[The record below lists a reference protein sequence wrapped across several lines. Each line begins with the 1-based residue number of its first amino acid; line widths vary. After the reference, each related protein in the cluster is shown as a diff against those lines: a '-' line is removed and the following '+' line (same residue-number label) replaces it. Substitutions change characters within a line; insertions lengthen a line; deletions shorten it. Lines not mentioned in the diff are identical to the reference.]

1 MTQNN
6 RSRLMNF
13 RVQQCTFENIQQM
26 KFQRLP
32 LSFLPRN
39 GIKCSPP
46 FLVDHRNAIRLLQ
59 CNHDPRSAQCP
70 EDQISLHATTKNST
84 RFPFL
89 SLFCPTQHILC
100 FIIIIQS
107 PIRVCPLSSH
117 PTQWSSSRDF
127 GVMDSQT
134 LNRFNRNKINT
145 QTNLRPFFS
154 SPL

>member
-13 RVQQCTFENIQQM
+13 RVQQCTFGNIQQM

-89 SLFCPTQHILC
+89 SLFCPCSAHSLLYHNNSISNPCLS
-100 FIIIIQS
+100 III
-107 PIRVCPLSSH
+107 PSH
-117 PTQWSSSRDF
+117 AVIKFQGFRCHGFPNIESLQRE
-127 GVMDSQT
+127 
-134 LNRFNRNKINT
+134 
-145 QTNLRPFFS
+145 
-154 SPL
+154 